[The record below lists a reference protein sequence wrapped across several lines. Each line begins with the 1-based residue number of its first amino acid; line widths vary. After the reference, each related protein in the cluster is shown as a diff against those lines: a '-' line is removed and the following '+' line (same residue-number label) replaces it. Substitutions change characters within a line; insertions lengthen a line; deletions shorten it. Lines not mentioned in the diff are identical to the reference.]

1 MRTRSLYRS
10 RCGEVYSPTL
20 YPAASRTDSSMAQ
33 VDPLPLVPATVMMVA
48 SSSSARRRFTA
59 VTRSSPSSMLVGWMR
74 SMYASHSESVLAAM
88 RVRDR
93 MTLFERVILSRA
105 AAKSHPDRSLR
116 SNAGWDSSARGL
128 RMTWSLD
135 QDASAGRRRKPQQK
149 GEQRGQFVAH
159 LAPVHD

>member
-1 MRTRSLYRS
+1 M
-10 RCGEVYSPTL
+10 CGELYSPTL

-93 MTLFERVILSRA
+93 MTLFERVILDPSEGSYRA
-105 AAKSHPDRSLR
+105 
-116 SNAGWDSSARGL
+116 GFG
-128 RMTWSLD
+128 RM
-135 QDASAGRRRKPQQK
+135 G
-149 GEQRGQFVAH
+149 FF
-159 LAPVHD
+159 APRPPNDLG